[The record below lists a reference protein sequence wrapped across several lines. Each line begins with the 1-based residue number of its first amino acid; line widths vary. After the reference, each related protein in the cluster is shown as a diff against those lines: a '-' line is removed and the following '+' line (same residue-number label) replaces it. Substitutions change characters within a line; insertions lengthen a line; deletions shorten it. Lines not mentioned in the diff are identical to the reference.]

1 MPPLLQVILSL
12 TPYPKKN
19 VLRQYSDDDDDN
31 GDAFLCLGQE
41 QQSGHRPYEDVTHRG
56 KWVSPADGDINEQ
69 CNQLTIKVK
78 YYSEIQF

>member
-1 MPPLLQVILSL
+1 MMAMIMPMI
-12 TPYPKKN
+12 
-19 VLRQYSDDDDDN
+19 
-31 GDAFLCLGQE
+31 LCLGQE

>member
-31 GDAFLCLGQE
+31 GDDFMFR
-41 QQSGHRPYEDVTHRG
+41 SGATKRT
-56 KWVSPADGDINEQ
+56 
-69 CNQLTIKVK
+69 
-78 YYSEIQF
+78 